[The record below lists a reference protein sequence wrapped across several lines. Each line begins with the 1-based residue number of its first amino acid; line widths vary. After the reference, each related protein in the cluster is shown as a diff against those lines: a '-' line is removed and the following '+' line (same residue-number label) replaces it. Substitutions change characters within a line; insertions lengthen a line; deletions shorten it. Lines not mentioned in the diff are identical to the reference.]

1 MFLGLA
7 GHFRA
12 FIKDYALKTKC
23 LTLLTQKD
31 TPFVRTNQCEE
42 KYQQLV
48 KIISSDLVLTVP
60 DFSKPFELNTNAS
73 NYGTGAV
80 LYQRDESEHPKRQFK
95 VIGYY
100 SYTFTKA
107 EVNYPT
113 TEKEAF
119 AVVMAFRY
127 FRAYLEGK
135 HRQLSTDIHS

>member
-1 MFLGLA
+1 M
-7 GHFRA
+7 
-12 FIKDYALKTKC
+12 
-23 LTLLTQKD
+23 
-31 TPFVRTNQCEE
+31 QC
-42 KYQQLV
+42 QQLV
-48 KIISSDLVLTVP
+48 KIISSDLVLTIP
-60 DFSKPFELNTNAS
+60 DFSKPFELNTDAS
-73 NYGTGAV
+73 HYGTGAV

-113 TEKEAF
+113 TEKEAL

-135 HRQLSTDIHS
+135 HRQLSIDIHS